1 MGTKLVTLEE
11 ILLVVFVGTK
21 VEEVMF
27 DEVVVLKDTVLLLL
41 DDALVELTPPEVTVL
56 IEVVLAA
63 ELVEMLEEVAV
74 MGRFV
79 AVDWLEDVVAE
90 EVSEELR
97 LIELAVE
104 LVEELAVGEV
114 PSIQLQMSK
123 SSETVKAWKGEV
135 VLVLSLG
142 SACMCQDLNVATDC
156 LV

>member
-11 ILLVVFVGTK
+11 IVLVVFVGTK

-63 ELVEMLEEVAV
+63 ELVEMLEDVAV
-74 MGRFV
+74 MGKFV

-90 EVSEELR
+90 EVSEELG
-97 LIELAVE
+97 LVELAVE
-104 LVEELAVGEV
+104 LVDELAVGEL
-114 PSIQLQMSK
+114 PSIQLQRSK
-123 SSETVKAWKGEV
+123 SSGTVKAWKGEV
-135 VLVLSLG
+135 VLVLSLE
-142 SACMCQDLNVATDC
+142 SACMC
-156 LV
+156 